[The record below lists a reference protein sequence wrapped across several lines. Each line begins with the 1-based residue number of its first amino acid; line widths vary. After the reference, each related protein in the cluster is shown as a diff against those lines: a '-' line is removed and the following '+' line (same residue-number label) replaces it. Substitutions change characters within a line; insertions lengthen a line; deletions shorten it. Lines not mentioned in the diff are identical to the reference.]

1 MTKAPVKEP
10 EKPIANR
17 AQNVRWRLFAAGLL
31 LMLFWPALASG
42 LLPRFAENSDDIDW
56 EFCLICMPI
65 GFHVW
70 FFFSKHEDFGDRL
83 FEFFEIFGGFDEWA
97 LIGLL
102 ATGAGPLLV
111 YTGSLDVE
119 TNKMVMLGGMV
130 VWFLGATPWLGS
142 SHLQPTDEQVEI

>member
-1 MTKAPVKEP
+1 MTKAPVKKK

-42 LLPRFAENSDDIDW
+42 LLPRFAENPDDIDW

-102 ATGAGPLLV
+102 ALPWFAVAALPLISDWSRRKALLFLIQGLYSAIQAGFTCWLV
-111 YTGSLDVE
+111 ADD
-119 TNKMVMLGGMV
+119 
-130 VWFLGATPWLGS
+130 FL
-142 SHLQPTDEQVEI
+142 